1 LTYDDLIDEVYNG
14 IRPAPGYPACPDH
27 LEKKTIWKLL
37 DVEKNIGLHLTD
49 SMAMYPAA
57 AVSGYYFAHPEST
70 YFGLGKIERDQLE
83 DYARRRG
90 ISIEEAERWL
100 SPALNQ

>member
-1 LTYDDLIDEVYNG
+1 
-14 IRPAPGYPACPDH
+14 
-27 LEKKTIWKLL
+27 
-37 DVEKNIGLHLTD
+37 
-49 SMAMYPAA
+49 MAMYPAA

-83 DYARRRG
+83 DYANRRG
-90 ISIEEAERWL
+90 ISLEQAERWL

>member
-1 LTYDDLIDEVYNG
+1 MNNDDLIAEKYQG

-37 DVEKNIGLHLTD
+37 EVEKNIGVILTD
-49 SMAMYPAA
+49 SLAMYPTA
-57 AVSGYYFAHPEST
+57 AVSGYYFAHPQSK
-70 YFGLGKIERDQLE
+70 YFGLGKIGEDQLT

-90 ISIEEAERWL
+90 ISRDEAARWL
-100 SPALNQ
+100 SPVLF